1 MSALC
6 SATASTVSAAS
17 DRLASTIVRVR
28 MLAGLAAGL
37 LLVAC
42 TGVGGGGTPQGE
54 TRIDMKDN
62 FFTRDVTR
70 VPVGS
75 PVTFRN
81 QGRIDHNAIAVDG
94 AFSTVE
100 AAGADVLSTDDEVTL
115 TVDEPGVHLFYCSL
129 HGTPDGE
136 GMVATLVAGDA
147 EYYPEAEARDQE
159 PVDTA
164 SGRVLAVP
172 EDHATIQEAVDDA
185 EPGDLVLIGPG
196 IYREQVDVT
205 TPSVVLRGRDRNTV
219 VIDGE
224 FERPNGINIT
234 ADAVAVENLTVRN
247 AVQNGL
253 FWTGV
258 TGYRASYVTAYN
270 NGVYGIYAFDAVDG
284 LFEHSYASGSADAGF
299 YIGQCRPCDAVIDGV
314 TAEYNALGYSGTN
327 ASGPL
332 QIVRSTWRS
341 NVAGIAPN
349 TLDTELLPPVRDVD
363 VVGNTV
369 IDHGRT
375 DVPVLGIEWPTLGNG
390 IILAGAE
397 NVRVQRNRI
406 IDSSAHG
413 VLVVPNLSKN
423 FWFSSGNVVRDN
435 AIAGSGV
442 ADLALAGPAGGGNC
456 FDGNDARTSVPPGLE
471 AFSGCDGPRLPLRW
485 DTSTLALSAGR
496 VAEANSGVMP
506 DNPVEDGPVPPPQ
519 PQMPGGVEAEAQPAM
534 HVFET
539 ARVDLD
545 AIELPPASADGP
557 QRSQE
562 ILMAGL
568 PIAAVGAWSLLF
580 GFYLYFLPG
589 VLLAAWV
596 ALAFWDI
603 ARRDDLSRGKAIAW
617 VAVILLVPFLGAIA
631 YHAFAGSRIPG
642 WLRLTMVAGGVL
654 AYGIIAGVG
663 ALVGGVV

>member
-1 MSALC
+1 M
-6 SATASTVSAAS
+6 
-17 DRLASTIVRVR
+17 RVR
-28 MLAGLAAGL
+28 ALLVAGL
-37 LLVAC
+37 LLGAY
-42 TGVGGGGTPQGE
+42 TGIGGGGTPEGE
-54 TRIDMKDN
+54 TRIGMKDN

-75 PVTFRN
+75 PVIFRN

-94 AFSTVE
+94 AFSTIDSS
-100 AAGADVLSTDDEVTL
+100 GTDVMSTDDEVTV
-115 TVDEPGVHLFYCSL
+115 TVDEPGVHVFYCSL
-129 HGTPDGE
+129 HGTPEGE
-136 GMVATLVAGDA
+136 GIVATLVAGDA
-147 EYYPEAEARDQE
+147 EYYPDAEATDQE
-159 PVDTA
+159 PVDIA
-164 SGRVLAVP
+164 SGRVLTVP
-172 EDHATIQEAVDDA
+172 DDHGTIQAAVDDA
-185 EPGDLVLIGPG
+185 EPGDLVLIEPG
-196 IYREQVDVT
+196 TYREQVNVT
-205 TPSVVLRGRDRNTV
+205 TPSVVLRGTDRNTV
-219 VIDGE
+219 IIDGE

-258 TGYRASYVTAYN
+258 TGYRASFVTAYN
-270 NGVYGIYAFDAVDG
+270 NAVYGIYAFDAVDG

-314 TAEYNALGYSGTN
+314 IAEYNALGYSGTN

-332 QIVRSTWRS
+332 QIIRSRWHA

-349 TLDTELLPPVRDVD
+349 TLDTELLPPVQEVD

-369 IDHGRT
+369 TDHGRT

-397 NVRVQRNRI
+397 NVRVERNRI
-406 IDSSAHG
+406 TDSTAHG

-442 ADLALAGPAGGGNC
+442 ADLGLAGPAGAGNC
-456 FDGNDARTSVPPGLE
+456 FDGNDARTSVPPGLQT
-471 AFSGCDGPRLPLRW
+471 FSGCDGLRLPLRW

-496 VAEANSGVMP
+496 VAEANTGQMP
-506 DNPVEDGPVPPPQ
+506 DNPVKDGPVPPAQ
-519 PQMPGGVEAEAQPAM
+519 PQMPDVEGAPAQPAM
-534 HVFET
+534 HVFQT

-545 AIELPPASADGP
+545 AIELPPPPAAL
-557 QRSQE
+557 RSQE

-568 PIAAVGAWSLLF
+568 PIIAVGGWSLLF

-603 ARRDDLSRGKAIAW
+603 ARRDDLSRAAAIGW
-617 VAVILLVPFLGAIA
+617 VAVILLIPFLGVIA
-631 YHAFAGSRIPG
+631 YHAVGGSKIPG
-642 WLRLTMVAGGVL
+642 WLRLAMVAGGLL
-654 AYGIIAGVG
+654 AYALIAGVG
-663 ALVGGVV
+663 ALLGGVV

>member
-1 MSALC
+1 MR
-6 SATASTVSAAS
+6 ASVCGA
-17 DRLASTIVRVR
+17 
-28 MLAGLAAGL
+28 LAAGL
-37 LLVAC
+37 LLTAC
-42 TGVGGGGTPQGE
+42 VGVGGGGTPEGE

-62 FFTRDVTR
+62 FFGRDVTR

-81 QGRIDHNAIAVDG
+81 AGRIDHNAIAVDES
-94 AFSTVE
+94 FSTIE
-100 AAGADVLSTDDEVTL
+100 ASGEDVLAGGEQVTV
-115 TVDEPGVHLFYCSL
+115 TVDEPGVHLYYCSL
-129 HGTPDGE
+129 HGTPEGE
-136 GMVATLVAGDA
+136 GMAATLVVGDA
-147 EYYPEAEARDQE
+147 EYYPEGAGSDVDPVAEA
-159 PVDTA
+159 
-164 SGRVLAVP
+164 SGNVRNVP
-172 EDHATIQEAVDDA
+172 ADHATIQDAVDAA
-185 EPGDLVLIGPG
+185 EPGDLVLIEPG
-196 IYREQVDVT
+196 VYAEQVDVT
-205 TPSVVLRGRDRNTV
+205 TPSLVIRGTDRNG
-219 VIDGE
+219 VIVDGE

-270 NGVYGIYAFDAVDG
+270 NAVYGIYAFDAVDG

-299 YIGQCRPCDAVIDGV
+299 YIGQCKPCDAVIDGV

-349 TLDTELLPPVRDVD
+349 TLDTELLPPVADVD

-369 IDHGRT
+369 TDSGRT

-397 NVRVQRNRI
+397 NVRVERNRI
-406 IDSSAHG
+406 TDSSAHG

-435 AIAGSGV
+435 AIAGSGI
-442 ADLALAGPAGGGNC
+442 ADLGQAGPAGEGNC
-456 FDGNDARTSVPPGLE
+456 FEGNDATTSAPPGL
-471 AFSGCDGPRLPLRW
+471 ARFQGCNGLRLPLRW
-485 DTSTLALSAGR
+485 DLSTLALSAGR
-496 VAEANSGVMP
+496 VAEANTGGMP
-506 DNPVEDGPVPPPQ
+506 DNPVEDGPVPPDQ
-519 PQMPGGVEAEAQPAM
+519 RQLPGGASAAVHPAM
-534 HVFET
+534 NVFT
-539 ARVDLD
+539 QARVDLD
-545 AIELPPASADGP
+545 AVTLPPPPADGAT
-557 QRSQE
+557 RSRE
-562 ILMAGL
+562 VLMAGL
-568 PIAAVGAWSLLF
+568 PILAVGGWSLLF

-596 ALAFWDI
+596 ALALWDI
-603 ARRDDLSRGKAIAW
+603 ARRDDISRARSLVWI
-617 VAVILLVPFLGAIA
+617 AVILLVPFLGVIA
-631 YHAFAGSRIPG
+631 YHAVGGSKIPG
-642 WLRLTMVAGGVL
+642 WLRLAIVAGGIV
-654 AYGIIAGVG
+654 AYGLIAGIG

>member
-1 MSALC
+1 MR
-6 SATASTVSAAS
+6 V
-17 DRLASTIVRVR
+17 VRVR
-28 MLAGLAAGL
+28 ALVAAGL
-37 LLVAC
+37 LLAAC

-100 AAGADVLSTDDEVTL
+100 ATGKDVLSTDDEITL
-115 TVDEPGVHLFYCSL
+115 TVDEPGVHLYYCSL
-129 HGTPDGE
+129 HGTPEGE

-147 EYYPEAEARDQE
+147 EYYPEAQAGEQE

-164 SGRVLAVP
+164 SGRVLTVP
-172 EDHATIQEAVDDA
+172 DDHDTIQAAVDDA

-196 IYREQVDVT
+196 TYREQVNVT
-205 TPSVVLRGRDRNTV
+205 TPSIVLRGTDRNEV
-219 VIDGE
+219 VIDSE
-224 FERPNGINIT
+224 FQRPNGINIT

-247 AVQNGL
+247 AVQNGV

-270 NGVYGIYAFDAVDG
+270 NAVYGIYAFDAVDG
-284 LFEHSYASGSADAGF
+284 LFAHSYASGSADAGF

-332 QIVRSTWRS
+332 QIIRSMWRA

-369 IDHGRT
+369 TDHGRT

-406 IDSSAHG
+406 TGSSAHG

-423 FWFSSGNVVRDN
+423 FWFSSGNVIRDN

-442 ADLALAGPAGGGNC
+442 ADLGLAGPAGAGNC
-456 FDGNDARTSVPPGLE
+456 FAGNDGHSSVPPGLQT
-471 AFSGCDGPRLPLRW
+471 FSACGGGLRLPLRW

-496 VAEANSGVMP
+496 VAEANTGQMP
-506 DNPVEDGPVPPPQ
+506 DNPVKDGPVPPPQ
-519 PQMPGGVEAEAQPAM
+519 PQMPDAADAPAQPAM
-534 HVFET
+534 HVFES

-545 AIELPPASADGP
+545 AIELPPPPADGAL
-557 QRSQE
+557 RSQE

-568 PIAAVGAWSLLF
+568 PIAAVGGWSLLF

-603 ARRDDLSRGKAIAW
+603 ARRTAADADLSRAAAIAW
-617 VAVILLVPFLGAIA
+617 IAAILLIPFLGVIA
-631 YHAFAGSRIPG
+631 YHAAGKSRIPG
-642 WLRLTMVAGGVL
+642 WLRLAMVAGGLL
-654 AYGIIAGVG
+654 AYGLIAGVG
-663 ALVGGVV
+663 ALLGGVV